1 MESLEL
7 VVNKECDIINIA
19 KGETVGPGNAI
30 KLTGPAQR
38 QSPRQ

>member
-1 MESLEL
+1 MELLEL
-7 VVNKECDIINIA
+7 VVNKECA